1 VILFMDS
8 SALVKLYVLEPET
21 DAVLK
26 AVRKAKGVAISSLA
40 LPETTRALH
49 RRAEENIITHAESNA
64 AFKQLLSDLPMFDSV
79 PVDDFIGTRA
89 SLLIRSKGLKG
100 ADAVHLA
107 SVAYL
112 SHERRGVQFMTFDE
126 QLENA
131 AQGVVRVWEMPA

>member
-1 VILFMDS
+1 MDS

-21 DAVLK
+21 DTVLK

-49 RRAEENIITHAESNA
+49 RRAEEGVITHAESRA
-64 AFKQLLSDLPMFDSV
+64 AFQQLLDDLEMFDSIA
-79 PVDDFIGTRA
+79 VDDFIGARA
-89 SLLIRSKGLKG
+89 SLLTRSKGLKG

-112 SHERRGVQFMTFDE
+112 SHERRGVQFVTFDD
-126 QLENA
+126 QLASA
-131 AQGVVRVWEMPA
+131 AQGVVRVWQVAT